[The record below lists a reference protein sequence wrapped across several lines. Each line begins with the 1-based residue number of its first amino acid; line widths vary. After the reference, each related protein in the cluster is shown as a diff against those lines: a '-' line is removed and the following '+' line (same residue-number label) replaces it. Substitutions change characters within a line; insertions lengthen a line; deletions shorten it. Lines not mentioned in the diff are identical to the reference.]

1 MGQSYTDAVNYLK
14 TSPMFNLSL
23 SSNELFHSNF
33 LYWIWKAYPEK
44 FKIIINQLI
53 GEGNYWD
60 DKWKDKTIEVRREY
74 KNFDLCIIDVT
85 NKTSTDTE
93 SEIEEE
99 NGYYSSDGL
108 ILFVLENKV
117 KSIPYRQQLV
127 KYSEKIV
134 SHNTQVLKKQIKEEN
149 RINRWS
155 KKWDE
160 DLDNRKKNTT
170 TCKILLSLFQG
181 FQNGEKMPDDWEMRS
196 YASYLKIIESILP
209 SSENILPSSEFL
221 SDYCQ
226 YVKWLINLV
235 GEWDDSKVP
244 WGSLF
249 LSWRDENRC
258 NKPIN
263 ERKEEDKKR
272 NYHITDAEELR
283 LHALYHKR
291 RNAQICQ
298 TIVTQFEN
306 ENVQNVQYIRAQ
318 DDNIL
323 LGLEP
328 HKDSTYQKRE
338 DYFVNNNFIIGVY
351 YNFTHGQPLVEIKVA
366 SKENSD
372 LIYII
377 QVQDKYYEHGV
388 IVKNAKDWWENSRT
402 KIVKGWLRTE
412 ISDVGNVWEGDI
424 FTETALRPTNK
435 GYNQY
440 ENRMLYQA
448 RELKSDVTTKKVIE
462 YMVVDVKNLLQQLK
476 ER

>member
-1 MGQSYTDAVNYLK
+1 MSQKYENAVYYLK

-53 GEGNYWD
+53 GEEDYWD
-60 DKWKDKTIEVRREY
+60 IKWKDKTVEVRREY

-99 NGYYSSDGL
+99 IGYYSSDGL

-134 SHNTQVLKKQIKEEN
+134 SHNTQVLKKQIKEEK
-149 RINRWS
+149 RKNRWS
-155 KKWDE
+155 KKWNK
-160 DLDNRKKNTT
+160 DLDNRKENTT

-196 YASYLKIIESILP
+196 YANYLEII
-209 SSENILPSSEFL
+209 ENILPSSEFL
-221 SDYCQ
+221 SDYCE

-235 GEWDDSKVP
+235 GEWDGPEVP
-244 WGSLF
+244 WRSLF

-283 LHALYHKR
+283 LHALYHKH

-298 TIVTQFEN
+298 TIVMQFKN

-328 HKDSTYQKRE
+328 HKDSTYQTRE
-338 DYFVNNNFIIGVY
+338 SYFVNNNFIIGVY

-372 LIYII
+372 VIYII

-388 IVKNAKDWWENSRT
+388 IVKNAKDWWKNSRT

-412 ISDVGNVWEGDI
+412 SSEVGNVWEEFTNGDI

-435 GYNQY
+435 DYNQY

-462 YMVVDVKNLLQQLK
+462 YMVEDVKNLLQQLK
-476 ER
+476 KSK